1 MATDTEV
8 RLNVKGVD
16 ATKQAFATAAM
27 RMAQFAARARVVGL
41 RIAAGLSRTIGQ
53 ALSLRTWRNAA
64 LGLAAALGGPAAAI
78 RRTAA
83 ELSALTDRAA
93 QAGTTATN
101 LTQLNAALSMLGAK
115 NVSIDTLSDAFS
127 RMTKATGRV
136 GAEGFRET
144 LEEISRLGSEE
155 ERVKALAET
164 FGRSFGPGLAA
175 LVRQGPDALRDGL
188 FAVSAA
194 MPAVQEDLAQRADA
208 ISDGFDHAAKNL
220 KAGWQTAWMDM
231 ATSAADALGMTDR
244 ELGIVLGAELRKRL
258 ALAMEYFKMWAG
270 NIFKIFS
277 SFDNLKQVFKIV
289 FVDYLGGLL
298 AEGLQKATLKVVE
311 WVQKI
316 AIRFRQL
323 GDYVKA
329 IFTDYTFEEANA
341 RAASSIEAA
350 TQQYE
355 ALYDIVGEHFAS
367 NTASAM
373 REKLEALGL
382 KFEIPEETREAIQEQ
397 YDRTVASVQ
406 AIEEANKAATAS
418 VASNVGSAA
427 ETVASKISREFKDA
441 TAVASTSYQA
451 LKIARGRGLA
461 ALPGERGESTAAT
474 AREVAKN
481 ARNTQSILAALR
493 DLLSVERDGW
503 TGFGKLATS
512 FEVV

>member
-64 LGLAAALGGPAAAI
+64 LGVAAAFAGPLAAVQQSAKALS
-78 RRTAA
+78 
-83 ELSALTDRAA
+83 ELGDRAA
-93 QAGTTATN
+93 QAGTSAEHLQRLTTA
-101 LTQLNAALSMLGAK
+101 LGIVGAK
-115 NVSIDTLSDAFS
+115 NANIESVTDALA

-136 GAEGFRET
+136 GEAGFRET

-155 ERVKALAET
+155 ERVKALADT

-175 LVRQGPDALRDGL
+175 IVRQGPDALRSGFDEVV
-188 FAVSAA
+188 AH
-194 MPAVQEDLAQRADA
+194 MPAVSESIVQQADA
-208 ISDGFDHAAKNL
+208 IADGFDLAKKGL
-220 KAGWQTAWMDM
+220 VATWQENWTAMYNTV
-231 ATSAADALGMTDR
+231 AEKLGMSQT
-244 ELGIVLGAELRKRL
+244 ELAAVFGAELQVCLVK
-258 ALAMEYFKMWAG
+258 AFDYVQTWAS
-270 NIFKIFS
+270 NFVKIFNN
-277 SFDNLKQVFKIV
+277 FPKVWKIV

-298 AEGLQKATLKVVE
+298 AEGLLKAGAKVRE
-311 WVQKI
+311 WGEKI
-316 AIRFRQL
+316 VIRFRQVADL
-323 GDYVKA
+323 IKA
-329 IFTDYTFEEANA
+329 IFTDDTVEAANE
-341 RAASSIEAA
+341 RAAAAIKASTDRFEKEYASITESFADNTLGKMVEELEKMGIKFELSPEAQKKIDELRENA
-350 TQQYE
+350 VAAAKAVDEQ
-355 ALYDIVGEHFAS
+355 
-367 NTASAM
+367 
-373 REKLEALGL
+373 REKAS
-382 KFEIPEETREAIQEQ
+382 ETVV
-397 YDRTVASVQ
+397 D
-406 AIEEANKAATAS
+406 S
-418 VASNVGSAA
+418 VAKTA

-503 TGFGKLATS
+503 TGFGKLANS